1 MTEKVSETVTE
12 ETGATLPNSIAVLPF
27 DNLSPNPDDAYFAVG
42 VHQEIL
48 DHLAKIRDMNVI
60 ARASVLPYQGTD
72 QPVADIASALNVET
86 IMKGS
91 VRYAD
96 NRVNMTV
103 QHIDTATHTPLWSE
117 TYDRELSDIFAIQ
130 AEIVRRIV
138 RALGADLSSAEQA
151 RIDKVSTRSLEAYK
165 LYMQTKAIP
174 SIIGENKPPVYYQ
187 TLDQAIALDADFAL
201 AHAFKARG
209 YALAKRTLRPIGGL
223 TLDAMERAVLE
234 HAGIALK
241 LDPSIGLAHMALAEI
256 HRGHQRETEARQA
269 YNRAL
274 QLSPNN
280 KNILNAYARF
290 LSIIE
295 EYDEAIQ
302 LGWHVLEL
310 DPNAAANHYLLGW
323 TFMDAGKP
331 TAAAEQFRLAIAIE
345 PGFTSYLNLC
355 SAEIL
360 LGNET
365 EALKALRIAEQ
376 LIDDT
381 ITTRGIARLAYA
393 YSRLSLQNDALRV
406 YNLLETKVANGKFIG
421 ADIRALS
428 FLAIGEIEKAYD
440 VLSKNPSEGSTP
452 LQELKFNML
461 NDPVLEELRF
471 VELRKMMQA
480 DNLKD

>member
-1 MTEKVSETVTE
+1 MQYLKIIAMLPLFCLSAITVAQSNN
-12 ETGATLPNSIAVLPF
+12 ATRSQAVMNNSIAVLPF

-331 TAAAEQFRLAIAIE
+331 AAAAEQFRLAIALN
-345 PGFTSYLNLC
+345 PSFTRQINLGL
-355 SAEIL
+355 AEIL

-393 YSRLSLQNDALRV
+393 YSRLSLQEDAKRLFDLIQTR
-406 YNLLETKVANGKFIG
+406 VANGRLINTSYS
-421 ADIRALS
+421 ALAYLS
-428 FLAIGEIEKAYD
+428 IGEVEKA
-440 VLSKNPSEGSTP
+440 KT
-452 LQELKFNML
+452 ML
-461 NDPVLEELRF
+461 NHDPYDAFNTLNYIKPDIIEGV
-471 VELRKMMQA
+471 VE
-480 DNLKD
+480 